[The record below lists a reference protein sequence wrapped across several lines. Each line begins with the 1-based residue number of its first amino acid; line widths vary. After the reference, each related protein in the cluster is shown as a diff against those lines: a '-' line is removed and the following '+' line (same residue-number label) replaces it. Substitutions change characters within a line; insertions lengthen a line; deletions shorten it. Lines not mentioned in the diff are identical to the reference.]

1 MKKCMVM
8 GVVCLG
14 LLLGGVGLAQ
24 ADAPLTLYYTYTDQG
39 DGTYFYEF
47 TLVVENNDGTYQNGQ
62 EFGWLIFGDAQS
74 SNSPFMDFQMDPSQ
88 FPIGPWTDLTSSGGY
103 HNGPTFSL
111 VLDRWVPAGVGDYLY
126 WNGVAAETLD
136 QGQMLWSSIYTW
148 GGAHIIEFEQA
159 VQY

>member
-1 MKKCMVM
+1 MKKCMMM

-14 LLLGGVGLAQ
+14 LLFGASQALAN
-24 ADAPLTLYYTYTDQG
+24 APLTLYYTYADQG

-47 TLVVENNDGTYQNGQ
+47 YLVVENNDFTYQDGQ
-62 EFGWLIFGDAQS
+62 GFGWLIFGDAQQMS
-74 SNSPFMDFQMDPSQ
+74 SPFIDFQMDQSQ
-88 FPIGPWTDLTSSGGY
+88 VPVGPWTNLSNSGGY
-103 HNGPTFSL
+103 HNGPTFAY
-111 VLDRWVPAGVGDYLY
+111 VLDTWVPAGVGDYLY

-136 QGQMLWSSIYTW
+136 QGQMLWSSIYTS